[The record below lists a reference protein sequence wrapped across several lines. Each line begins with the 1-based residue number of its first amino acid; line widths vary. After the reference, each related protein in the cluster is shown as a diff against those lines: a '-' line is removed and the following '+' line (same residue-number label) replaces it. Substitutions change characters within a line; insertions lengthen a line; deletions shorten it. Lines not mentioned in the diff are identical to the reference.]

1 MVRFTQS
8 AGIWQRYMQ
17 DENDLKLYYKHI
29 NFAHKISKYFL
40 LLKKMNQEYFEE
52 YVAFIIDPLTFA
64 LSRFA
69 PATATAIHALIPD
82 ADTVDR
88 DSMVSNELNWKRI
101 MMRLIRFHHESHK
114 NCKHIVEFLDKIGY
128 YRYSI

>member
-1 MVRFTQS
+1 ML
-8 AGIWQRYMQ
+8 

-40 LLKKMNQEYFEE
+40 LLKKMNQEFFEE
-52 YVAFIIDPLTFA
+52 YVSFITDPLSFA
-64 LSRFA
+64 LSRFGSSA
-69 PATATAIHALIPD
+69 VSAIHTLLPD
-82 ADTVDR
+82 VETADR
-88 DSMVSNELNWKRI
+88 DTMVSNELNWKRI
-101 MMRLIRFHHESHK
+101 MMRLIRFHHECHK